1 MASKRMID
9 PVGRMIGERIDK
21 VRLEHGDTIRELAD
35 YLNLS
40 ESFMR
45 DIMKGRRR
53 ASPEYLLKIAERY
66 NVSLDYLHGRTD
78 HELMIWDDEHLS
90 TLFRATA
97 GLSKEDLDKVNTI
110 VKVMFD
116 DKEKEHEGSD
126 QDKGQ

>member
-78 HELMIWDDEHLS
+78 HEQIIWDDEKLG

-97 GLSKEDLDKVNTI
+97 GLSKEDLEKVNAMI
-110 VKVMFD
+110 ELMFGDD
-116 DKEKEHEGSD
+116 DKTDDVG
-126 QDKGQ
+126 DKKHS